1 MSEQCKE
8 KIFHTWSSRNCSR
21 KAVTDGY
28 CKQHHPDSVKAAR
41 LKSEEKWA
49 RERENTPLA
58 VARRT
63 IESQER
69 RIKELENGLIA
80 ADDVYGVWY
89 NESEDI
95 LVAKDR
101 DIAELVAM
109 LNKVEDL
116 MTDSV
121 GVEGLHMGGDLA
133 TWDSLLTGGFYE
145 DWLGGF
151 NELLDKH
158 TGAE

>member
-1 MSEQCKE
+1 MNDLESMGQQ
-8 KIFHTWSSRNCSR
+8 SNANNPY
-21 KAVTDGY
+21 KAMGDAYNSGF
-28 CKQHHPDSVKAAR
+28 KKGA
-41 LKSEEKWA
+41 
-49 RERENTPLA
+49 
-58 VARRT
+58 
-63 IESQER
+63 ES
-69 RIKELENGLIA
+69 
-80 ADDVYGVWY
+80 
-89 NESEDI
+89 
-95 LVAKDR
+95 KDR

-121 GVEGLHMGGDLA
+121 GVEGLHMNGDLA

>member
-63 IESQER
+63 IESQGR
-69 RIKELENGLIA
+69 RIKDLEEI
-80 ADDVYGVWY
+80 
-89 NESEDI
+89 
-95 LVAKDR
+95 
-101 DIAELVAM
+101 IAELVAM

>member
-69 RIKELENGLIA
+69 RIKELENGLIK

-95 LVAKDR
+95 LVAKER
-101 DIAELVAM
+101 DIAELV
-109 LNKVEDL
+109 KVLILIDTHNLLHNNADQLQIEIKEQIAKHI
-116 MTDSV
+116 M
-121 GVEGLHMGGDLA
+121 EIGL
-133 TWDSLLTGGFYE
+133 
-145 DWLGGF
+145 
-151 NELLDKH
+151 
-158 TGAE
+158 

>member
-69 RIKELENGLIA
+69 
-80 ADDVYGVWY
+80 
-89 NESEDI
+89 
-95 LVAKDR
+95 